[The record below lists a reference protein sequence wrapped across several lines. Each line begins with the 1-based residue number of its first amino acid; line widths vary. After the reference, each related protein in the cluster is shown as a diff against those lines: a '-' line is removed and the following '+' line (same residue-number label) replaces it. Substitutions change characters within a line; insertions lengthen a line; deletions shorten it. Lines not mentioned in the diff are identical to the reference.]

1 MSKPRIAFL
10 GTGLMGG
17 PMAANLLKAGFPVTA
32 WNRTLAKAEA
42 LRPQGATIA
51 PTAAAAAAGADI
63 AIAMLESG
71 PVVETVLFESGAAA
85 KLKPGA
91 LVIDMASAEPQR
103 ARAHAE
109 RLSAEGVGYLDAPV
123 SGGTMGAQ
131 AGSLAIMAGGSE
143 ADFARAEPIFQAM
156 GRPLRVGPVGSG
168 QLAKLCNQ
176 TIVSITIAAVAEAL
190 LLAAAGGADP
200 ARVRQAL
207 TGGFA
212 DSKILQIH
220 GGQMLERKFIPGGP
234 AWTLRKDGGNILAA
248 ARDFGLALPMAERA
262 AQLFQQLCAHGGEKY
277 DCAAVLLELE
287 RMSDGKRLGTKPDQ
301 LPS

>member
-1 MSKPRIAFL
+1 MSTPRIAFL

-17 PMAANLLKAGFPVTA
+17 PMAANLLKAGFSVTA

-42 LRPQGATIA
+42 LRPAGATIA
-51 PTAAAAAAGADI
+51 PSAAAAAEGADVVI
-63 AIAMLESG
+63 TMLESG
-71 PVVETVLFESGAAA
+71 SIVETVLFEAGVVAAL
-85 KLKPGA
+85 KLGSLA
-91 LVIDMASAEPQR
+91 IDMTSAEPQR

-109 RLSAEGVGYLDAPV
+109 RLGTLGIGYLDAPV
-123 SGGTMGAQ
+123 SGGTAGAK
-131 AGSLAIMAGGSE
+131 AGTLAIMAGGSE
-143 ADFARAEPIFQAM
+143 ADFERAKPIFAAM
-156 GRPLRVGPVGSG
+156 GRPSRVGPAGSG

-176 TIVSITIAAVAEAL
+176 IIVSVTIAAVGEAL

-200 ARVRQAL
+200 AAVRQAL

-220 GGQMLERKFIPGGP
+220 GGMMLERNFVPGGP
-234 AWTLRKDGGNILAA
+234 AWTLRKDGRTILAA
-248 ARDFGLALPMAERA
+248 AREAGLTLPIAERDA
-262 AQLFQQLCAHGGEKY
+262 ALFEQLCGHGGEKY

-287 RMSDGKRLGTKPDQ
+287 RMSSGQRLGTKPDR

>member
-1 MSKPRIAFL
+1 MSTPRIAFL

-17 PMAANLLKAGFPVTA
+17 PMAANLLKAGLPLTA

-42 LRPQGATIA
+42 LRPAGATIA
-51 PTAAAAAAGADI
+51 PSAAAAAEGADVVI
-63 AIAMLESG
+63 TMLESG
-71 PVVETVLFESGAAA
+71 PIVESVLFEGHVVAA
-85 KLKPGA
+85 LKPGA
-91 LVIDMASAEPQR
+91 LAIDMTSAEPQR

-109 RLSAEGVGYLDAPV
+109 RLDALGIGYLDAPV
-123 SGGTMGAQ
+123 SGGTAGAK
-131 AGSLAIMAGGSE
+131 AGTLAIMAGGSE
-143 ADFARAEPIFQAM
+143 ADFERAKPIFAAM
-156 GRPLRVGPVGSG
+156 GRPSRVGPAGSG

-176 TIVSITIAAVAEAL
+176 IIVSVTIAAVGEAL

-200 ARVRQAL
+200 AAVRQAL

-220 GGQMLERKFIPGGP
+220 GSMMLERNFIPGGP
-234 AWTLRKDGGNILAA
+234 AWTLRKDGRTILAA
-248 ARDFGLALPMAERA
+248 ARESGLTLPIAERA
-262 AQLFQQLCAHGGEKY
+262 AALFEQLCEHGGEKY

-287 RMSDGKRLGTKPDQ
+287 RMSSGQRLGTEPDR